1 MNCDVIYF
9 YDCARVRSCQA
20 YVLPC
25 FVVMLPWDSRLKPFL
40 CISISLSLS
49 MLDSS
54 DHELLLLLFFHFN
67 KVWAIADTKRQGFL
81 GFKEF
86 ITAMQVPTVFVFV
99 YLSANVIVT
108 MILISLSNFL
118 YS

>member
-1 MNCDVIYF
+1 MKYF
-9 YDCARVRSCQA
+9 YDCACIRSCQA
-20 YVLPC
+20 YLLPC
-25 FVVMLPWDSRLKPFL
+25 FVIMLPWDSVLKLFL

-54 DHELLLLLFFHFN
+54 VHELLLLLFFHFN

-99 YLSANVIVT
+99 YLSANVIIT
-108 MILISLSNFL
+108 MMLISLTNLLCS
-118 YS
+118 